1 LGPPCLELFD
11 PKGFHVDEHSKIT
24 INQEHILIPVEPRR
38 AVRQII
44 DLSGS
49 VLSGDPLDL
58 AELERIGFGLFTLF
72 LVPDENNS

>member
-1 LGPPCLELFD
+1 M
-11 PKGFHVDEHSKIT
+11 
-24 INQEHILIPVEPRR
+24 IPVEPRR